1 MIQIGQTHA
10 NIAEPIEHLMAG
22 HRRIEE
28 GLALL
33 ARAADHLQENRTQ
46 ALAAIAESITIL
58 ETNGALH
65 ILDEEYSLFVRLWP
79 YLSIEESNYL
89 ELLERQ
95 HDEMESVFAKLK
107 EIVAL
112 LPEAPGQEM
121 ELGRL
126 AQELTGLYRSHIE
139 TEDEVLTQ
147 LSRHMLSA
155 DQVKAI
161 SEEMRSVEAIRTS
174 IPGHGTDHHTV

>member
-65 ILDEEYSLFVRLWP
+65 ILDEEDSLFVRLWP

-107 EIVAL
+107 EVVDL
-112 LPEAPGQEM
+112 LPEAPER
-121 ELGRL
+121 EAEYGRL
-126 AQELTGLYRSHIE
+126 ADQLTCLYRSHVQS
-139 TEDEVLTQ
+139 EDEILTE
-147 LSRHMLSA
+147 LSRRLLSA
-155 DQVKAI
+155 EQLEAI
-161 SEEMRSVEAIRTS
+161 SEEMRNRRS
-174 IPGHGTDHHTV
+174 GQD